1 MEHHWRQ
8 AGKNID
14 RRPGLPWDVA
24 LYVPLVVLMLVSTST
39 HARWKRM
46 CRRMSW
52 PGYLLAARTTPPQL
66 RDHSNIAPAY
76 AALGKMVEEINA
88 VILHVAQDC
97 GFADTRILSS
107 DTTAQELPIGYPNEP
122 VDLAGLGSALWSC
135 PGEAQTRAVVVRPAL
150 AQVQT
155 ILRTVKEHHL
165 FAKGKQAKRQVLT
178 RLLTEVGQLVVQT
191 RRLLQGKASVTT
203 G

>member
-1 MEHHWRQ
+1 M
-8 AGKNID
+8 
-14 RRPGLPWDVA
+14 
-24 LYVPLVVLMLVSTST
+24 
-39 HARWKRM
+39 
-46 CRRMSW
+46 
-52 PGYLLAARTTPPQL
+52 
-66 RDHSNIAPAY
+66 
-76 AALGKMVEEINA
+76 
-88 VILHVAQDC
+88 AQDC

-122 VDLAGLGSALWSC
+122 VGSCGGW
-135 PGEAQTRAVVVRPAL
+135 AQRCGRAL
-150 AQVQT
+150 AKLKPARWWGSSQPQVQT

-191 RRLLQGKASVTT
+191 RRLLQGPASVTT